1 MARSTLTSGVI
12 AFFIESLLFG
22 VFAITYGICGWI
34 LLLRDKLLCHSAR
47 NIVLFVAS
55 TLMFMLTLVVSDSL
69 HEVAFLAWFDVSLA
83 ARSS

>member
-1 MARSTLTSGVI
+1 MARSTLTSGVV

-22 VFAITYGICGWI
+22 VFVITYGICGWI
-34 LLLRDKLLCHSAR
+34 LLLRDKLLYHSAR

-69 HEVAFLAWFDVSLA
+69 HEVAFQAWFDVSLA